1 MVRLAYLGPPGTFTE
16 EAALHYAEREEA
28 ELIPFSSMP
37 ALVSAVETGLA
48 DQAIL
53 PIENSLEGTVSTT
66 VDLLIHETD
75 LKICAELILPVRH
88 FLLAHPGTR
97 LDEIRVVLSHPQ
109 ALAQCRRFLE
119 RCLPQAEQV
128 AALSTAAAVAEV
140 MRSEDRARAAIGTL
154 RAAELYGAAVL
165 ARDIQDQKSNATR
178 FVVLAQEDAEPTGVD
193 RTSLCFTVKR
203 NVPGALVEVLN
214 ELAVAQIQMTKVE
227 SRPMKSVLGEYVF
240 LVDIE
245 GHRKDPH
252 IAAALQRMAEK
263 AADLK
268 IFGSYPRDEDGLN
281 GSRERRW

>member
-1 MVRLAYLGPPGTFTE
+1 LR
-16 EAALHYAEREEA
+16 YAEREQA

-48 DQAIL
+48 DRAIL

-140 MRSEDRARAAIGTL
+140 MRGEDRSRAAIGTL

-178 FVVLAQEDAEPTGVD
+178 FVVLAHEDAEPTGVD

-245 GHRKDPH
+245 GHRKDPQ

-281 GSRERRW
+281 GSREQRW

>member
-1 MVRLAYLGPPGTFTE
+1 MVRLAYLGPPGTFSE
-16 EAALHYAEREEA
+16 EAALRYAERIQA
-28 ELIPFSSMP
+28 ELIPFNSMP

-53 PIENSLEGTVSTT
+53 PIENALEGTVSTT
-66 VDLLIHETD
+66 VDLLIHETE

-97 LDEIRVVLSHPQ
+97 LEEIRIVLSHPQ
-109 ALAQCRRFLE
+109 ALGQCRRFLE

-128 AALSTAAAVAEV
+128 AALSTAAAVAEM
-140 MRSEDRARAAIGTL
+140 MRSEDRTRAAIGTL
-154 RAAELYGAAVL
+154 RAAELYSAAVL
-165 ARDIQDQKSNATR
+165 ARDIQDQKTNVTR
-178 FVVLAQEDAEPTGVD
+178 FIVLAEQDAEPTGCD

-214 ELAVAQIQMTKVE
+214 ELAVAHIQMTKVE

-245 GHRKDPH
+245 GHRKDPQ
-252 IAAALQRMAEK
+252 IAAALERLAAK
-263 AADLK
+263 AADVK
-268 IFGSYPRDEDGLN
+268 IFGSYPRDEDGMCA
-281 GSRERRW
+281 SAPRER

>member
-1 MVRLAYLGPPGTFTE
+1 MRLAYLGPPGTFTE
-16 EAALHYAEREEA
+16 EAALRYAARVSA
-28 ELIPFSSMP
+28 ELVPFASMP

-53 PIENSLEGTVSTT
+53 PIENALEGTVSTT

-97 LDEIRVVLSHPQ
+97 IEDIRIVLSHPQ
-109 ALAQCRRFLE
+109 ALGQCRRFLE
-119 RCLPQAEQV
+119 RCLPNAEQV

-140 MRSEDRARAAIGTL
+140 MRSEDRSRAAIGTL
-154 RAAELYGAAVL
+154 RAAELYGAAIL
-165 ARDIQDQKSNATR
+165 ARDIQDQKSNVTR
-178 FVVLAQEDAEPTGVD
+178 FVVLAHEDAEPTGRD

-227 SRPMKSVLGEYVF
+227 SRPMRSVLGEYVF

-252 IAAALQRMAEK
+252 IAAALERMAMK
-263 AADLK
+263 AAEVK
-268 IFGSYPRDEDGLN
+268 IFGSYPRDEDGLRGN
-281 GSRERRW
+281 S